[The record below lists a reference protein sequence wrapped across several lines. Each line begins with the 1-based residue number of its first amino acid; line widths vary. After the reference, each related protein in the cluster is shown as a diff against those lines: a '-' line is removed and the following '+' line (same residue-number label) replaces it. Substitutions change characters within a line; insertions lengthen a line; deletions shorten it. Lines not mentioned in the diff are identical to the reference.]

1 MLHSLQRWVQLL
13 PRRYKMSLIEN
24 IKNHIPILD
33 VVENY
38 TELRGGGNRLR
49 AKENPLREGG
59 DLDIYQD
66 TQKYYDQGTGEGGD
80 VIDFIQIV
88 ENISKNEALTFLQEK
103 YLNGVDLESSYIKP
117 IPRNKPIKKDND
129 LLLVKLETMANKYL
143 HASHKRYKNKWSY
156 MTLDIDGVET
166 EVVRVAPYLEKLF
179 EGYLI
184 PTDEKFAKYLFSR
197 VIGYCE
203 YFNCPVIILRDESE
217 TVVDIIKY
225 RPERNGK
232 PLMQGNKPLK
242 YLNLKSEERPDN
254 SYLFPLQAQMQ
265 LIAQNLGV
273 AYVGEG
279 LKNAINASIMGV
291 PFISIEGAGSIKPE
305 LISFLKSNRM
315 NGIKFIGAFDGDPAG
330 EQAYKRVNAE
340 IPMRNKFSFDGGM
353 DFADYLKQI
362 RTRRLNVG

>member
-1 MLHSLQRWVQLL
+1 
-13 PRRYKMSLIEN
+13 MSLIEN

-88 ENISKNEALTFLQEK
+88 ENLSKNEALTFLQEK

-117 IPRNKPIKKDND
+117 IPRNKPVKKDNE
-129 LLLVKLETMANKYL
+129 LLLANLETMANKYL

-156 MTLDIDGVET
+156 MTLDVDSVET

-184 PTDEKFAKYLFSR
+184 PTDEKFAKYLFSK

-203 YFNCPVIILRDESE
+203 YFNCPVIIIRDEGE

-225 RPERNGK
+225 RPEKNGE
-232 PLMQGNKPLK
+232 PLMQGDKPLK
-242 YLNLKSEERPDN
+242 YLNLRSVDTPDN
-254 SYLFPLQAQMQ
+254 KHLFPLQAQMQ
-265 LIAQNLGV
+265 MIMKDQG
-273 AYVGEG
+273 YCFVGEG
-279 LKNAINASIMGV
+279 LKNALNASLMGI
-291 PFISIEGAGSIKPE
+291 PFISIEGAANIKTE
-305 LISFLKSNRM
+305 LITFLKSGRM
-315 NGIKFIGAFDGDPAG
+315 EDIVMIGAFDGDESG
-330 EQAYKRVNAE
+330 ERACKKMSTE
-340 IPMRNKFSFDGGM
+340 IPMKNKFAFDSNM
-353 DFADYLKQI
+353 DFAEYLKEL
-362 RTRRLNVG
+362 R